1 MHISGWPSRIWIV
14 WILQL
19 RVSLCQLI
27 LLHSTILCLLCWLY
41 DFTFMA
47 MALTGLFW
55 LAIALSGILL
65 SLKRTGG
72 KQGHVQLKQ
81 PSQNGTSSNITVSQ
95 VSPLHYHQGVVR
107 ISRPNSN
114 SRCFQCLSPA
124 HDLNVCSPCLTSG
137 AAAQQSWAMRLYL
150 WNMEPR
156 SRYPLLV
163 LTLNTGIT
171 RLALQLGSIDH
182 AYRWL
187 A

>member
-1 MHISGWPSRIWIV
+1 
-14 WILQL
+14 
-19 RVSLCQLI
+19 
-27 LLHSTILCLLCWLY
+27 
-41 DFTFMA
+41 

-137 AAAQQSWAMRLYL
+137 AAAEQSRAMRLCVSLEY
-150 WNMEPR
+150 
-156 SRYPLLV
+156 
-163 LTLNTGIT
+163 
-171 RLALQLGSIDH
+171 GSPVQISPPGTYYQHRDH
-182 AYRWL
+182 EAGTPVRFH
-187 A
+187 